1 MESKFIMTT
10 EGMVDSLFAS
20 LPQTNKQTKETTTNN
35 NNKSQWVDERRIS
48 RIYKNLRAASQKSM
62 SCT

>member
-35 NNKSQWVDERRIS
+35 NNKSQWVDE
-48 RIYKNLRAASQKSM
+48 
-62 SCT
+62 